1 MTELPDYMPIVSR
14 RMAEGDYLPHYQ
26 EREITGPVDLC
37 DQKGRLNPDAVGWSR
52 SPLIRANLAG
62 HWPRKKKWNMW
73 NWISPEF
80 VFSTTLADIDYA
92 AFCSVS
98 FTDFKTKENVSHM
111 SFTLPHRFEMPEQ
124 VERSVRFEGR
134 DMEYSNIHQ
143 GGDMKVDFSGQAKTG
158 EKILADFLVRRPE
171 GHESLDIVV
180 PWSTERFQMNSKHN
194 TLPCEGQIT
203 VGGKRY
209 VMNPAECHG
218 VLDFGR
224 GMWPYRSFWN
234 WGVCTGVQ
242 GGDLIGVNMGA
253 KWTTGTGAN
262 ENGICFNGRLY
273 KVMEDLSWSYDPSDW
288 MKPWSVRSNHS
299 DTIDM
304 TLHPIMVNSSQLNL
318 GVIQTG
324 GACPFGH
331 WRGTVRFDGNTV
343 EIDGLI
349 GWVEEFAH
357 WW

>member
-1 MTELPDYMPIVSR
+1 MTQLPDYMPIVR
-14 RMAEGDYLPHYQ
+14 QRMVKGDYLPHYQ
-26 EREITGPVDLC
+26 EREITGAVDLC
-37 DQKGRLNPDAVGWSR
+37 DERGRLNPDAVGWSR

-73 NWISPEF
+73 NWISPSF

-98 FTDFKTKENVSHM
+98 FTDFESGEHLSRM
-111 SFTLPHRFEMPEQ
+111 SFTLPHRFQMPEH
-124 VERSVRFEGR
+124 VEESVSFEGR
-134 DMEYSNIHQ
+134 DMEYSNAHRD
-143 GGDMKVDFSGQAKTG
+143 GAMKVDFSGQAETG
-158 EKILADFLVRRPE
+158 EKILADFQVRRPG
-171 GHESLDIVV
+171 GHESLNIVV
-180 PWSTERFQMNSKHN
+180 PWSSERFQMNSKHN
-194 TLPCEGQIT
+194 TLPCEGQVT

-209 VMNPAECHG
+209 VMDPAECHG
-218 VLDFGR
+218 VLDYGR

-242 GGDLIGVNMGA
+242 DGDLIGVNMGA
-253 KWTTGTGAN
+253 KWTTGTGSN
-262 ENGICFNGRLY
+262 ENGIFFNGRLY

-288 MKPWSVRSNHS
+288 MKPWRVRSNHS
-299 DTIDM
+299 DAIDM

-318 GVIQTG
+318 GIVRTG

-331 WRGTVRFDGNTV
+331 WRGTIRFDGNTV

-357 WW
+357 RW

>member
-1 MTELPDYMPIVSR
+1 MPKR
-14 RMAEGDYLPHYQ
+14 TTRP
-26 EREITGPVDLC
+26 
-37 DQKGRLNPDAVGWSR
+37 GRSG
-52 SPLIRANLAG
+52 
-62 HWPRKKKWNMW
+62 
-73 NWISPEF
+73 
-80 VFSTTLADIDYA
+80 
-92 AFCSVS
+92 
-98 FTDFKTKENVSHM
+98 TKE
-111 SFTLPHRFEMPEQ
+111 
-124 VERSVRFEGR
+124 R
-134 DMEYSNIHQ
+134 D
-143 GGDMKVDFSGQAKTG
+143 DSGQ
-158 EKILADFLVRRPE
+158 V
-171 GHESLDIVV
+171 
-180 PWSTERFQMNSKHN
+180 
-194 TLPCEGQIT
+194 T

-209 VMNPAECHG
+209 LMDPADCHG

-242 GGDLIGVNMGA
+242 GGDSIGVNMGA

-288 MKPWSVRSNHS
+288 MKPWSVRSDHS

-304 TLHPIMVNSSQLNL
+304 TFHPVMVNSSQLNL

-331 WRGTVRFDGNTV
+331 WKGTIRFDGNTV

>member
-1 MTELPDYMPIVSR
+1 
-14 RMAEGDYLPHYQ
+14 
-26 EREITGPVDLC
+26 
-37 DQKGRLNPDAVGWSR
+37 
-52 SPLIRANLAG
+52 
-62 HWPRKKKWNMW
+62 MW
-73 NWISPEF
+73 NWISPDF

-92 AFCSVS
+92 SFCSVS
-98 FTDFKTKENVSHM
+98 FTDFKTKENLSHM
-111 SFTLPHRFEMPEQ
+111 SFTLPHRLEMPEQ
-124 VERSVRFEGR
+124 VEKSVRFEGR
-134 DMEYSNIHQ
+134 DMEYSNVHHD
-143 GGDMKVDFSGQAKTG
+143 GGMKVDFSGRTKKG
-158 EKILADFLVRRPE
+158 EKILADFLVRNPE

-180 PWSTERFQMNSKHN
+180 PWSSERFQMNSKHN
-194 TLPCEGQIT
+194 TLPCEGQVT
-203 VGGKRY
+203 VGSRHY
-209 VMNPAECHG
+209 VMDPAECHG

-273 KVMEDLSWSYDPSDW
+273 KVMEDLHWSYDPSDW
-288 MKPWSVRSNHS
+288 MKPWHVRSEHS
-299 DTIDM
+299 DAIDM
-304 TLHPIMVNSSQLNL
+304 ALHPIMVNSSQLNL
-318 GVIQTG
+318 GIVRTG

-331 WRGTVRFDGNTV
+331 WSGTIRFDGTTV